1 MLLIGDLAV
10 SLYIMLSVEPRE
22 ENYVGEY
29 WDYKG
34 WWPCLETVMQILH
47 IMLGGG
53 GLCEETVRNG
63 THHQ

>member
-34 WWPCLETVMQILH
+34 
-47 IMLGGG
+47 
-53 GLCEETVRNG
+53 
-63 THHQ
+63 